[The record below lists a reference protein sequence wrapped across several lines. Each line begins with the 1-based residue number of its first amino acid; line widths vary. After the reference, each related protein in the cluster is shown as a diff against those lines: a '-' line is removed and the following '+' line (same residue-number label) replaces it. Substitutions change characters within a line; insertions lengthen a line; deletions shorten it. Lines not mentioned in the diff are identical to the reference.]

1 MKRAVIVGCQGQD
14 GRLLHEYL
22 VKKKYQIIG
31 IDINYIKA
39 SYNYSEQPIDITNE
53 NQIARL
59 IRTSRPNE
67 VYHLAAF
74 HHSSEDDIHNK
85 NVELFQ
91 QSFRINTFSL
101 IYFLE
106 AILKHSPKTRLFY
119 ASSSHVFGDNESVI
133 DDENSNINPSSIY
146 GITKAAG
153 LFICR
158 YYRKEYS
165 LFASCGILYNHE
177 SSYRTDNFISKK
189 IIKGAIKI
197 KEKQQDE
204 IVLGDIHAEIDW
216 GYAPDYI
223 DAMYKILHL
232 KYPDDF
238 IIATGKK
245 HKVSE
250 FAEIAFKYLG
260 LEWHHYVEEDKN
272 ILTRKNIPRV
282 GNPEKLMLKTGWR
295 STIDFKEMIKVLLT
309 QEEALKEKTSEI
321 RQKPIYK

>member
-1 MKRAVIVGCQGQD
+1 MKRAIIVGCQGQD
-14 GRLLHEYL
+14 GRLLQEYL
-22 VKKKYQIIG
+22 IKKKYQVIG
-31 IDINYIKA
+31 IDVNYIKA
-39 SYNYSEQPIDITNE
+39 SYNYSEQAVDITNKVHVG
-53 NQIARL
+53 RL
-59 IRTSRPNE
+59 IRISMPTE
-67 VYHLAAF
+67 IYHLAAF

-85 NVELFQ
+85 NDELFQ
-91 QSFRINTFSL
+91 KSFEINTFSL

-119 ASSSHVFGDNESVI
+119 ASSSHIFGDNKGVI

-158 YYRKEYS
+158 YYRKEHS

-177 SSYRTDNFISKK
+177 SSYRTDNFISQK

-204 IVLGDIHAEIDW
+204 IVFGDINAEADW

-223 DAMYKILHL
+223 DAMYKILSL

-260 LEWHHYVEEDKN
+260 LDWRHYVEENKN
-272 ILTRKNIPRV
+272 ILTRKAVCRI
-282 GNPEKLMLKTGWR
+282 GNPQKLMSKTGWKP
-295 STIDFKEMIKVLLT
+295 SVDFKEMVKVLLV
-309 QEEALKEKTSEI
+309 QEGAFEK
-321 RQKPIYK
+321 K